1 MTQKQ
6 EPVPMRPYCGSH
18 PRQCIDQNPLRGRM
32 RIRNGTDDSSRL
44 RKITKPLMEKK
55 RRERINMALEALK
68 RFVAEPILKE
78 GAQKLEKADIL
89 DLTVKYV
96 YSCARRK
103 SRSGFYVGMC
113 VSETPLAPQAPRELR
128 DRESPAKTVGQIST
142 LISSVAIVASLVIS
156 NSTAA
161 ATWPSQ
167 APWLSFLAGY
177 AACEANLHSLL
188 VAAAGA
194 SRPQAGLSPR
204 EMSLL
209 VALDG
214 RKNAAATS
222 FLAALAA
229 PSTSQTT
236 PPAAHLQ
243 SEGEPTH
250 PPQPPRVWRPW

>member
-96 YSCARRK
+96 YSCARR
-103 SRSGFYVGMC
+103 
-113 VSETPLAPQAPRELR
+113 
-128 DRESPAKTVGQIST
+128 
-142 LISSVAIVASLVIS
+142 